1 MLKIIEVD
9 GKQLEFEATLGTAE
23 LYEIMTGD
31 NIFNIFAGAYAGG
44 ADRRE
49 QVLLLARLNDTYKKL
64 AYIMNI
70 TATTRDD
77 EPVNRIRAI
86 KAKLTKDDYLAWLMQ
101 FKNGSMDADFFKQ
114 IAALWNAQQETHSE
128 QKN

>member
-9 GKQLEFEATLGTAE
+9 GKELEFEATLGTAE
-23 LYEIMTGD
+23 LYEILTGD
-31 NIFNIFAGAYAGG
+31 NIFNVFAGATTGG
-44 ADRRE
+44 DRRE
-49 QVLLLARLNDTYKKL
+49 QVILLARLNDTYKKL
-64 AYIMNI
+64 AYIMNV

-101 FKNGSMDADFFKQ
+101 FKNGSMDADFFKA

-128 QKN
+128 LKN

>member
-1 MLKIIEVD
+1 MLKIIEID
-9 GKQLEFEATLGTAE
+9 GKELEFEATLGTAE
-23 LYEIMTGD
+23 LYEILTGD
-31 NIFNIFAGAYAGG
+31 NIFNVFAGASVSQ
-44 ADRRE
+44 DRRE
-49 QVLLLARLNDTYKKL
+49 QVLLLARLNDAYKKL
-64 AYIMNI
+64 AYIMNV
-70 TATTRDD
+70 TAETREP

-86 KAKLTKDDYLAWLMQ
+86 KAKLTRDDYLAWLMQ